1 MKTVFRLT
9 QLPPSTNNLF
19 INVKRGRIVSQR
31 YDHWLQEA
39 RVDYYRQR
47 PKHIEGPVNI
57 TMEFKEPNRRRDLD
71 NMTKAP
77 LDFLVKSGV
86 IQGDD
91 NSIVRKLNLAWSD
104 EVEGCRI
111 TIESIF
117 SSVASSTA
125 SSTDGQDIEQPGS
138 RPSHS

>member
-1 MKTVFRLT
+1 VKTIFRLT

-31 YDHWLQEA
+31 YDSWLQEA

-47 PKHIEGPVNI
+47 PKSVTGPVNI

-77 LDFLVKSGV
+77 LDFIVKSGV
-86 IQGDD
+86 I
-91 NSIVRKLNLAWSD
+91 
-104 EVEGCRI
+104 
-111 TIESIF
+111 
-117 SSVASSTA
+117 
-125 SSTDGQDIEQPGS
+125 DGGRQF
-138 RPSHS
+138 R